1 MGLIPEN
8 TCRRCGNRYSG
19 LRARCP
25 RCGAPRTNQPTR
37 VPPTT
42 ASATP
47 HTAASQRSA
56 VNIRWQFVFSAI
68 LLIAVILAV
77 VVLVITGGN
86 GIGRDPVSVPS
97 AQTNP
102 GMNNPTSVYT
112 AADLPSPSPSP
123 EPTPEASPTPP
134 IESMAIAFLNKT
146 TGSSINITQEGA
158 LQFDLDLNVYPATD
172 SPVTW
177 ASTNEKILTVDDRG
191 IVSIV
196 GANPNGMVHAVIT
209 AECCGMMTYVTVYV
223 PAVQAAYLTNNL
235 FDPATYDADNA
246 EWDAIIYASPSPAA

>member
-1 MGLIPEN
+1 MGFIPEN
-8 TCRRCGNRYSG
+8 TCRRCGSKYSG
-19 LRARCP
+19 LRTRCP

-47 HTAASQRSA
+47 NTAASQRSA
-56 VNIRWQFVFSAI
+56 MNIRWQFVFGAI

-77 VVLVITGGN
+77 VVLVVTGGN
-86 GIGRDPVSVPS
+86 GSRKEPGTPAS
-97 AQTNP
+97 QTSSS
-102 GMNNPTSVYT
+102 GNNPTSVYT

-123 EPTPEASPTPP
+123 VPTPEASPTPP

-146 TGSSINITQEGA
+146 TGSSITISQEGA
-158 LQFDLDLNVYPATD
+158 LKFDLDLNVYPATD
-172 SPVTW
+172 APVTW

-191 IVSIV
+191 IVTIV
-196 GANPNGMVHAVIT
+196 GASPNNMVHAVIT
-209 AECCGMMTYVTVYV
+209 AECCGLMTYVTVYV
-223 PAVQAAYLTNNL
+223 PAIQSAYLTTNL
-235 FDPATYDADNA
+235 YDPATYDADNA